1 MQPRFNRVRFL
12 RGTVLVASVVAIL
25 GGLGADDPAGKVQVE
40 NTSTIR
46 LLAYN
51 IKHGQ
56 GTDDRVDLERAAR
69 VINSLAPDLLV
80 ARIRR

>member
-1 MQPRFNRVRFL
+1 MQLRFNRVRFL
-12 RGTVLVASVVAIL
+12 ASTVLVASVVAIL
-25 GGLGADDPAGKVQVE
+25 EGLGSDDTASKVQVE
-40 NTSTIR
+40 HTSTIR

-56 GTDDRVDLERAAR
+56 GRDDRVDLERAAR
-69 VINSLAPDLLV
+69 VINFRAPDLLV